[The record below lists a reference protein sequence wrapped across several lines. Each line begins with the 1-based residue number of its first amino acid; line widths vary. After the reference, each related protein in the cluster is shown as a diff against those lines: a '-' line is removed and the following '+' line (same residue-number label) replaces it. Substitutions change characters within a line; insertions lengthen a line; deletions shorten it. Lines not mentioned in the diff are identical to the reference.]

1 MTKNTGKPSEK
12 IFDDAFQVL
21 GKRAYVFTFTD
32 ASEATGMNR
41 ATGRATN
48 IKPQPSDRLVTV
60 DRRTYY
66 AEVKSSVSKDDR
78 FDFKLLRSTQGMY
91 AAQIIAAGGEYL
103 VFYHH
108 LSTDEWFC
116 FPYSLVRGTK
126 DQGKSSIPL
135 PYLRKNHPW
144 NPTFPTMTS

>member
-1 MTKNTGKPSEK
+1 MKNTGKPSEK
-12 IFDDAFQVL
+12 LFDDAFTL
-21 GKRAYVFTFTD
+21 YGKRAYVFAFTD

-48 IKPQPSDRLVTV
+48 IKPQPADRMVTLEG
-60 DRRTYY
+60 RTFY

-78 FDFKLLRSTQGMY
+78 FDFKLLRPTQGMY
-91 AAQIIAAGGEYL
+91 AAQVVAAGGEYL

-116 FPYSLVRGTK
+116 FPYQLVVSTK
-126 DQGKSSIPL
+126 ADGKSSIPL
-135 PYLRKNHPW
+135 SLLRKYHPW
-144 NPTFPTMTS
+144 TPNSPSTIS